1 MNKKIIT
8 FSIMILWLIIS
19 LGLIASKQ
27 YTISTGKKVLL
38 ETVPVDPRDF
48 LRGDYVILSYKISDL
63 DLSIVSPNKSDF
75 KRGKS
80 IYVKLEPREKYW
92 EAVSVKE
99 KNNIKTDEVI
109 VKGKIKYNY
118 QQGHLM
124 VSYGIENYFVPE
136 GKGKEIEQSMRR
148 GSSNTVSV
156 EAIVDKFGNAVVNK
170 LYINDSEVKF

>member
-1 MNKKIIT
+1 MNKKVIT
-8 FSIMILWLIIS
+8 FLIMILWLVIS

-48 LRGDYVILSYKISDL
+48 LRGDYIILNYKISDL

-75 KRGKS
+75 KPGKN

-92 EAVSVKE
+92 AAVSIKE
-99 KNNIKTDEVI
+99 KNDIKTDEII
-109 VKGKIKYNY
+109 VKGKIKHNY

-148 GSSNTVSV
+148 GSGNTVSV
-156 EAIVDKFGNAVVNK
+156 EAIVDKFGNAVINK
-170 LYINDSEVKF
+170 LYINDNEVKF